1 MPLPIFALFLAAFAI
16 GTAEFVIA
24 GLLPEVSTDLGVTIP
39 TAGLLISA
47 YAIGVAIGGPLVTLA
62 LARLPRKAALLL
74 LVSAFTVGQALCAIA
89 PDYTLLMTARLLVSI
104 GHGAYFGVA
113 AIAAT
118 QIAGQGKAGRA
129 VALLLAGI
137 TVANIFGVPAGTA
150 IGNALGWRTTFWAVG
165 ALGLVALAAIAV
177 LVPAS
182 PRQPRAA
189 ASLGNEIRV
198 LAQPAIWMTFVVVI
212 VAMIAQFSLFSYIA
226 PYLTEI
232 TRVPL
237 DWVPWL
243 LVLSG
248 IGSTGGVLIGGRLA
262 DWKLM
267 PTLIGMLLAAAV
279 VYGVIWLAG
288 SNVWVMAVCI
298 ALWSGLSFGFGAPAQ
313 TRILKAAA
321 AAPNLASPLVPTA
334 FNIGIALGASI
345 GAAALEAGWGYPS
358 LPLIG
363 IVSSLAAAA
372 IAAASWTA
380 GRPGKTPLPMP

>member
-1 MPLPIFALFLAAFAI
+1 MPLPIFALFLAAFGI

-24 GLLPEVSTDLGVTIP
+24 GLLPDVSVDLGVSIP

-62 LARLPRKAALLL
+62 LARVPRKSALLI
-74 LVSAFTVGQALCAIA
+74 LVGTFTIGQVLCALA
-89 PDYTLLMTARLLVSI
+89 PDYTLLMVARLLVSI

-113 AIAAT
+113 AITAT
-118 QIAGQGKAGRA
+118 RIAGPGKAGRA

-137 TVANIFGVPAGTA
+137 TVSNIIGVPAGTA
-150 IGNALGWRTTFWAVG
+150 IGNALGWRATFWAVG
-165 ALGLVALAAIAV
+165 GLSLLSVAAIAL

-182 PRQPRAA
+182 PPEHRAA

-198 LAQPAIWMTFVVVI
+198 LGRPQIWMTFIVVM
-212 VAMIAQFSLFSYIA
+212 VAMIAQFSLFTYIA
-226 PYLTEI
+226 PFLTEI
-232 TRVPL
+232 TRVPAEV
-237 DWVPWL
+237 VPWL
-243 LVLSG
+243 LLLFGV
-248 IGSTGGVLIGGRLA
+248 GSTLGVLIGGRLA

-267 PTLIGMLLAAAV
+267 PTMVGMLLAAAA

-288 SNVWVMAVCI
+288 GNVWVAAVCI
-298 ALWSGLSFGFGAPAQ
+298 VLWSGLSFGFGAPAQ

-321 AAPNLASPLVPTA
+321 DAPNLASPLVPTA

-363 IVSSLAAAA
+363 VVSSLAAAA
-372 IAAASWTA
+372 IAVASWRFEPRA
-380 GRPGKTPLPMP
+380 

>member
-1 MPLPIFALFLAAFAI
+1 MPLPIFALFLAAFGI

-24 GLLPEVSTDLGVTIP
+24 GLLPDVSVDLGVSIP

-62 LARLPRKAALLL
+62 LARVPRKSALLI
-74 LVSAFTVGQALCAIA
+74 LVGTFTIGQVLCALA
-89 PDYTLLMTARLLVSI
+89 PDYTLLMVARLLVSI

-113 AIAAT
+113 AITAT
-118 QIAGQGKAGRA
+118 RIAGPGKAGRA

-137 TVANIFGVPAGTA
+137 TVSNIIGVPAGTA
-150 IGNALGWRTTFWAVG
+150 IGNALGWRATFWAVG
-165 ALGLVALAAIAV
+165 GLSLLSVAAIA
-177 LVPAS
+177 LFVPAS
-182 PRQPRAA
+182 PPEHRAA

-198 LAQPAIWMTFVVVI
+198 LGRPQIWMTFIVVM
-212 VAMIAQFSLFSYIA
+212 VAMIAQFSLFTYIA
-226 PYLTEI
+226 PFLTEI
-232 TRVPL
+232 TRVPAEV
-237 DWVPWL
+237 VPWL
-243 LVLSG
+243 LLLFGV
-248 IGSTGGVLIGGRLA
+248 GSTLGVLIGGRLA

-267 PTLIGMLLAAAV
+267 PTLVGMLLAAAA

-288 SNVWVMAVCI
+288 GNVWVVAVCI
-298 ALWSGLSFGFGAPAQ
+298 VLWSGLSFGFGAPAQ

-321 AAPNLASPLVPTA
+321 DAPNLASPLVPTA

-363 IVSSLAAAA
+363 VVSSLAAAA
-372 IAAASWTA
+372 IAVASWRFEPRA
-380 GRPGKTPLPMP
+380 

>member
-1 MPLPIFALFLAAFAI
+1 MPLPIFALFLAAFGI

-24 GLLPEVSTDLGVTIP
+24 GLLPDVSVDLSVSIP

-62 LARLPRKAALLL
+62 LARVPRKSALLI
-74 LVSAFTVGQALCAIA
+74 LVGTFTIGQVLCALA
-89 PDYTLLMTARLLVSI
+89 PDYTLLMVARLLVSI

-113 AIAAT
+113 AITAT
-118 QIAGQGKAGRA
+118 RIAGPGKAGRA

-137 TVANIFGVPAGTA
+137 TVSNIIGVPAGTA
-150 IGNALGWRTTFWAVG
+150 IGNALGWRATFWAVG
-165 ALGLVALAAIAV
+165 GLSLLSVAAIAL

-182 PRQPRAA
+182 PPEHRAA

-198 LAQPAIWMTFVVVI
+198 LGRPQIWMTFIVVM
-212 VAMIAQFSLFSYIA
+212 VAMIAQFSLFTYIA
-226 PYLTEI
+226 PFLTEI
-232 TRVPL
+232 TRVPAEV
-237 DWVPWL
+237 VPWL
-243 LVLSG
+243 LLLFGV
-248 IGSTGGVLIGGRLA
+248 GSTLGVLIGGRLA

-267 PTLIGMLLAAAV
+267 PTLVGMLLAAAA

-288 SNVWVMAVCI
+288 GNVWVVAVCI
-298 ALWSGLSFGFGAPAQ
+298 VLWSGLSFGFGAPAQ

-321 AAPNLASPLVPTA
+321 DAPNLASPLVPTA

-363 IVSSLAAAA
+363 VVSSLAAAA
-372 IAAASWTA
+372 IAVASWRFEPRA
-380 GRPGKTPLPMP
+380 